1 MGIVLL
7 GKHKEFRVS
16 LSTSLPHFINSVA
29 QSSQIIT
36 PGAALLLVIIFSMFS
51 VVDVNLILEFQ
62 TRLVLWS

>member
-1 MGIVLL
+1 MGIALL

-36 PGAALLLVIIFSMFS
+36 PGAALLLVIVSNMSGI
-51 VVDVNLILEFQ
+51 VDVNLIIEFR